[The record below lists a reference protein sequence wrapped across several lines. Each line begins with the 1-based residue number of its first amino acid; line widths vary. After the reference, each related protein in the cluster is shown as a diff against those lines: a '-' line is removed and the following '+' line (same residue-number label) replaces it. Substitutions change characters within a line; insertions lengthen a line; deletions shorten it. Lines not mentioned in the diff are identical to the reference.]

1 MNGKRPACVA
11 LLIVLAVAACATKGT
26 TAPRPLPILDGIYHF
41 SERPVQLQD
50 AIEGTLTVISDTV
63 IVDAQPGPCR
73 YDQQQ
78 SWGRDHPY
86 VYLCAE
92 ITLRFDRYNPV
103 QKASYHTMTTIYERR
118 TVCVRYETNSSGQR
132 VCVQQE
138 TQEVPRKISVSGSLH
153 MTRVQNP
160 D

>member
-1 MNGKRPACVA
+1 MIGKWLGPACVILLA
-11 LLIVLAVAACATKGT
+11 LAACGKKGA
-26 TAPRPLPILDGIYHF
+26 TAPRPLPMLDGVYRF
-41 SERPVQLQD
+41 SERPAQLQD
-50 AIEGTLTVISDTV
+50 AIEGTVTVISDTV

-78 SWGRDHPY
+78 SWGRNHPY
-86 VYLCAE
+86 VYQCAE
-92 ITLRFDRYNPV
+92 ITLSFDRYSPV
-103 QKASYHTMTTIYERR
+103 QKASYHTTTTIFERR
-118 TVCVRYETNSSGQR
+118 TVCVRYETNSAGQR

-138 TQEVPRKISVSGSLH
+138 TQSVPRKISVYGSLH

>member
-1 MNGKRPACVA
+1 MIGKWLWPACVT
-11 LLIVLAVAACATKGT
+11 LLAIAACGKKGA
-26 TAPRPLPILDGIYHF
+26 TAPKPLPMLDGVYRF
-41 SERPVQLQD
+41 SERPPQLQD

-63 IVDAQPGPCR
+63 IVDAQPGPCS
-73 YDQQQ
+73 YDREQ
-78 SWGRDHPY
+78 SWGRNRPY
-86 VYLCAE
+86 VYRCAE
-92 ITLRFDRYNPV
+92 ITLSFDRFNPV
-103 QKASYHTMTTIYERR
+103 QKASYRTTTTIFERR

-138 TQEVPRKISVSGSLH
+138 TQSVPRQISGTGSLH